1 MIDLAGSCRRHRN
14 ALIDFVDR
22 GDLSDSAEAAFM
34 HLERCGRCVPEL
46 ERMALTITALRR
58 LGEAM
63 ARQEPGADAWPR
75 LRDRI
80 TRRITRR
87 SRIRSAL
94 MSPATGMA
102 MSLAIVAAMVAP
114 LSIGPGEATI
124 LAPTVAPAAAGS
136 ALELSVDR
144 SRPISLSTK
153 STQVA
158 ISIDPARW
166 AGPDGLGV
174 QISTSGWAV
183 PRRSGSG
190 GPA

>member
-1 MIDLAGSCRRHRN
+1 MIDLTGSCRRHRA

-22 GDLSDSAEAAFM
+22 GDLSDSAEAAFS
-34 HLERCGRCVPEL
+34 HLERCGRCVTEL
-46 ERMALTITALRR
+46 EATALTITALRR
-58 LGEAM
+58 LGDAM
-63 ARQEPGADAWPR
+63 ARQEPRPDAWPR

-80 TRRITRR
+80 TRRSRVR
-87 SRIRSAL
+87 SVL
-94 MSPATGMA
+94 MAPATGMA
-102 MSLAIVAAMVAP
+102 MSLAIVAVMVIP
-114 LSIGPGEATI
+114 LSLGTGEATI
-124 LAPTVAPAAAGS
+124 LAPTAVPAVIGS

-144 SRPISLSTK
+144 SRPIALSTR

-174 QISTSGWAV
+174 QVSTSGRSV

-190 GPA
+190 GPL

>member
-1 MIDLAGSCRRHRN
+1 VIDPTGSCRRHRA

-22 GDLSDSAEAAFM
+22 GDLSDSAEAAFS
-34 HLERCGRCVPEL
+34 HLERCSRCVTEL
-46 ERMALTITALRR
+46 EATALTITALRR
-58 LGEAM
+58 LGDAM
-63 ARQEPGADAWPR
+63 ARQEPRPDAWPR

-80 TRRITRR
+80 TRRGRVR
-87 SRIRSAL
+87 SIL

-102 MSLAIVAAMVAP
+102 MSLAIVAVMVIP
-114 LSIGPGEATI
+114 LSFGAGEATN
-124 LAPTVAPAAAGS
+124 LAPTPPAAVSS

-153 STQVA
+153 ATQVV

-174 QISTSGWAV
+174 QVSTGDRSV